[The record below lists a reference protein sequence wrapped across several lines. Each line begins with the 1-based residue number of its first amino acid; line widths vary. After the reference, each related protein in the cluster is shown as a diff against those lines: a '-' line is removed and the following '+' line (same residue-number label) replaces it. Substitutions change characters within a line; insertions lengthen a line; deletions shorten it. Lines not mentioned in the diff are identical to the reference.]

1 MTVAVRK
8 LALKSVSL
16 IQGKLENMAIERSI
30 PNEQDE
36 IDLIEVLRKLKA
48 RWLLIA
54 LSMAVSFVIAVL
66 YVLWVKP
73 VYEVKGFVQSP
84 THNDIANLNYGRGGD
99 SNLDVVKVKDVYEVY
114 LRHLQSESLR
124 WEFFQKV
131 YLPTLKK
138 DERAGSQDALYER
151 FSKVL
156 LIAPASKDLAS
167 RYVITA
173 NFSDPTEAAAWV
185 VDYARQAGQ
194 RAKEEVLKNIKS
206 DSTVKANNLE
216 RQINSIQESSRKER
230 EDRIVQLQ
238 EALRVAKSVG
248 LEKPSVMT
256 GKMSIEINPGL
267 DGDLA
272 YMRGSKAL
280 EAEIANLQTRQSDD
294 PFIGNLREQQE
305 RLAFYRSLDV
315 DPSSVAVF
323 RQDGVVE
330 VPDQPIKPKKVLLV
344 LVGLVIGFMV
354 GIVLAF
360 ILPARQRASNAR
372 AESTV

>member
-36 IDLIEVLRKLKA
+36 IDLIEVLRRLKA

-156 LIAPASKDLAS
+156 LVAPASKDLAS

-216 RQINSIQESSRKER
+216 RQISSIQESSRKER

-344 LVGLVIGFMV
+344 LVGLVVGFMV

>member
-1 MTVAVRK
+1 
-8 LALKSVSL
+8 
-16 IQGKLENMAIERSI
+16 MAIERSI

-36 IDLIEVLRKLKA
+36 IDLIEVLRRLKA

-156 LIAPASKDLAS
+156 LVAPASKDLAS

-216 RQINSIQESSRKER
+216 RQISSIQESSRKER

-344 LVGLVIGFMV
+344 LVGLVVGFMV